1 MSQYTIQNP
10 SLQLCPCGSAKEFA
24 TCCSRHIAGQQ
35 PAPTAEALMRAR
47 YTAFTL
53 GNLDYIESTITE
65 HASQSFNRV
74 DMERSLPGTEWLG
87 LEVRDTTGGRE
98 SDDSG
103 TVNFAFHYRSKN
115 RDFSQVE
122 IASFRRVDGAWLYD
136 DSEIN
141 PKAPPLRVE
150 NIGRNEPCRC
160 GAGKK
165 YKKCCGARA

>member
-65 HASQSFNRV
+65 HASQWWRRLNRV
-74 DMERSLPGTEWLG
+74 WDAVVSST
-87 LEVRDTTGGRE
+87 
-98 SDDSG
+98 
-103 TVNFAFHYRSKN
+103 
-115 RDFSQVE
+115 
-122 IASFRRVDGAWLYD
+122 
-136 DSEIN
+136 
-141 PKAPPLRVE
+141 
-150 NIGRNEPCRC
+150 
-160 GAGKK
+160 
-165 YKKCCGARA
+165 

>member
-1 MSQYTIQNP
+1 MSSDAFEKSP
-10 SLQLCPCGSAKEFA
+10 SNACPCGSAEEFDI
-24 TCCSRHIAGQQ
+24 CCNPYIAGHR
-35 PAPTAEALMRAR
+35 PAPTAEALMRSR

-65 HASQSFNRV
+65 QASQSFNRV

-87 LEVRDTTGGRE
+87 LEVRDTSGGRE

-122 IASFRRVDGAWLYD
+122 IASFRRIDGVWRYD

-141 PKAPPLRVE
+141 PKSPPVRVE
-150 NIGRNEPCRC
+150 SIGRNDPCRC
-160 GAGKK
+160 GSGKK
-165 YKKCCGARA
+165 FKKCCGAQT